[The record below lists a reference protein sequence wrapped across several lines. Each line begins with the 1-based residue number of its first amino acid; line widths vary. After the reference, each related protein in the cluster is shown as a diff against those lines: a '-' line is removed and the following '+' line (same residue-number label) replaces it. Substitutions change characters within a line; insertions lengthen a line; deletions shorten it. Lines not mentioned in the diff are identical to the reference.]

1 MHSFDSSTM
10 DDEDAQKFTNLF
22 DIAQSSVNA
31 TVSVERKSDYTP
43 ISLPSS
49 ISEILKTWT
58 STSSANLASSRVG
71 IAPCDF
77 ISLNEMFEHTWGEGH
92 VEQPHRL
99 TSIINYLHKSFW
111 LDHQSRWKCLFGRI
125 ITDEEIRLAHSD
137 TFLSGFLAV
146 ERGEIVDDVMSMRTL
161 SYANASY
168 SFQSVGPIIARAC
181 RIAAGTTLGLVSSIV
196 RGEIDFGISLV
207 RPAGHHSSTD
217 KVETFCGLNSVAMAA
232 VYAVRILEVPRVL
245 ILDWD
250 VHRSGGTEEIIG
262 RISNDDQQKYRLIDI
277 YAAFGKSSSS
287 TNRSSNCYLID
298 LSQSNRLPGDEEY
311 LQTFDIK
318 VLPDIVEFSPS
329 LIVISAGF
337 DAAKDEA
344 EECARLTPNGFF
356 RMSDKLKKLN
366 IPLVFVLEGGYR
378 EQSLVQSIGATLKAL
393 MDLS

>member
-1 MHSFDSSTM
+1 M
-10 DDEDAQKFTNLF
+10 DDEDAQDFADFF
-22 DIAQSSVNA
+22 DIAQSSVNT
-31 TVSVERKSDYTP
+31 TVSVERKSDYRP

-58 STSSANLASSRVG
+58 STSSAALASSRVG

-77 ISLNEMFEHTWGEGH
+77 ISFNGMFEHTWGEGH
-92 VEQPHRL
+92 VEQLHRL
-99 TSIINYLHKSFW
+99 TSIIDYLHKNFW
-111 LDHQSRWKCLFGRI
+111 LGHQSRWKCLSGRT
-125 ITDEEIRLAHSD
+125 ITDEEIRLVHSD

-161 SYANASY
+161 SYANANY
-168 SFQSVGPIIARAC
+168 NFKSVGPIIARAC
-181 RIAAGTTLGLVSSIV
+181 RIAAGTTLDLVSSIV
-196 RGEIDFGISLV
+196 RGEIEFGIALV

-217 KVETFCGLNSVAMAA
+217 QVGTFCGLNSVAIAA
-232 VYAVRILEVPRVL
+232 VYAIQILEVPRVL

-277 YAAFGKSSSS
+277 YAAFGKNSSS

-298 LSQSNRLPGDEEY
+298 LSQNDQLPRDEEY
-311 LQTFDIK
+311 LETFDTK
-318 VLPDIVEFSPS
+318 VLPDIVQFSPS

-356 RMSDKLKKLN
+356 RMSNKLKKLN

-393 MDLS
+393 MDL

>member
-1 MHSFDSSTM
+1 MG
-10 DDEDAQKFTNLF
+10 DEDVQDFTDFF

-31 TVSVERKSDYTP
+31 TVSIERKSDYRP

-49 ISEILKTWT
+49 ISEILKTWA
-58 STSSANLASSRVG
+58 STSSAVLASSHVG

-77 ISLNEMFEHTWGEGH
+77 ISLNGMFEHTWGEGH

-99 TSIINYLHKSFW
+99 TSIIDYLHKNFW
-111 LDHQSRWKCLFGRI
+111 LVHQSRWKCLFGRMV
-125 ITDEEIRLAHSD
+125 TDEEIRLVHSE

-168 SFQSVGPIIARAC
+168 NFQSVGPIIARAC
-181 RIAAGTTLGLVSSIV
+181 RIAAGTTLNVVSSIV
-196 RGEIDFGISLV
+196 RGEIDFGIALI

-217 KVETFCGLNSVAMAA
+217 QVGTFCGLNSVAIAA
-232 VYAVRILEVPRVL
+232 MYAVRILEVPRVL

-250 VHRSGGTEEIIG
+250 VHRSGGTEEIMG
-262 RISNDDQQKYRLIDI
+262 RISNDDQQNYRLIDI
-277 YAAFGKSSSS
+277 YAAFGKTLTS
-287 TNRSSNCYLID
+287 TSVPSNCYLID
-298 LSQSNRLPGDEEY
+298 LFNRNRLPGDEEY

-318 VLPDIVEFSPS
+318 VLPDIIRFCPS
-329 LIVISAGF
+329 LILISAGF

-344 EECARLTPNGFF
+344 EECARLTSNGFF

-378 EQSLVQSIGATLKAL
+378 EHILVQSIAATLKAL
-393 MDLS
+393 LDLS